1 MVGLLAATALAPA
14 TALAGRYETVSQSM
28 IRFHGAAKART
39 VRPPLA
45 LPVSTPRAEPELE
58 TRAEPELETRAGPE
72 RETRPEPGLDRS
84 AEPEVAKE
92 AEREVAKGSGA
103 TPAGTDV
110 AAAQPSE
117 PSPARNVTD
126 AGAMPEAS
134 LDDDPNADEVAPML
148 EPTEKAEARRRRELR
163 LERTRAHKRQ
173 LGEAVRNVEE

>member
-1 MVGLLAATALAPA
+1 MKVLMVGLLAATALAPA

-58 TRAEPELETRAGPE
+58 TRAGPE
-72 RETRPEPGLDRS
+72 HETRPEPGLDRS